1 MNLQINTQEFKEKG
15 FTLVKNF
22 IDQFPR
28 RTRNVERFQVS
39 AWSWGE
45 VAAGIG
51 AGAIAI
57 VDQQIKDE
65 NESKSS
71 KTKSTVPS

>member
-1 MNLQINTQEFKEKG
+1 MTLEERKEQLIEQQKQAEVNFHQI
-15 FTLVKNF
+15 
-22 IDQFPR
+22 
-28 RTRNVERFQVS
+28 
-39 AWSWGE
+39 
-45 VAAGIG
+45 

-71 KTKSTVPS
+71 KTKKDIMKK